1 MGLHD
6 QKSYYTFRILL
17 TLLNPTIMPIT
28 NLNNDH
34 FTEQEKVQIDKAWTS
49 IMQVLTRKTR
59 NLSPEER
66 KKYGS
71 ISEENK
77 LVVQKVLDYNTNQP
91 HLNAPEVDYAELMA
105 DWTDRMYL
113 AGFLSRMVEA
123 TNIANNVRIT
133 HDYDAFQNSRID
145 YKYTKYKMDTE
156 PGAGFESKYNDLLYF
171 FRTFDG
177 QEEEE
182 AIPPAPSA

>member
-1 MGLHD
+1 
-6 QKSYYTFRILL
+6 
-17 TLLNPTIMPIT
+17 MPNS

-34 FTEQEKVQIDKAWTS
+34 FSVYEMEVIDNAWRA
-49 IMQVLTRKTR
+49 IMEVFTRKTR

-66 KKYGS
+66 SRYGS

-77 LVVQKVLDYNTNQP
+77 LIVQKVLEYNAVQP
-91 HLNAPEVDYAELMA
+91 HLNCPDVDYTELKS
-105 DWTDRMYL
+105 DWADRMFL

-123 TNIANNVRIT
+123 TNIANNIRIT

-145 YKYTKYKMDTE
+145 YDYTKFKMNTN

-171 FRTFDG
+171 FKTGDG
-177 QEEEE
+177 PRKEE
-182 AIPPAPSA
+182 AAGETPPAV

>member
-1 MGLHD
+1 
-6 QKSYYTFRILL
+6 
-17 TLLNPTIMPIT
+17 MPIT

-34 FTEQEKVQIDKAWTS
+34 FTEQEKVQIDKAWVS

-66 KKYGS
+66 QKYGS

-91 HLNAPEVDYAELMA
+91 HLNAPEVDYAELGA
-105 DWTDRMYL
+105 DWIDRLYL
-113 AGFLSRMVEA
+113 SGFLSRMVEA
-123 TNIANNVRIT
+123 TNIVNNIRIT

-145 YKYTKYKMDTE
+145 YKYTKYKLSTE

-171 FRTFDG
+171 FKTYSG
-177 QEEEE
+177 QDDDDEVT
-182 AIPPAPSA
+182 PPAPEA